1 MLKVK
6 SYGFKKAH
14 LLLPT
19 GIPNA
24 HKLARRRSISGKE
37 STNLSMIFEQ
47 LISSTMSPTKKEK
60 MMKVF
65 SVQELTYSVNLF
77 VGVLYCAY
85 RMT

>member
-19 GIPNA
+19 GIPDA
-24 HKLARRRSISGKE
+24 HKLARRRSISSKE

-47 LISSTMSPTKKEK
+47 LISSWIIKRQGPTKKEK
-60 MMKVF
+60 MMKV
-65 SVQELTYSVNLF
+65 SVQ
-77 VGVLYCAY
+77 
-85 RMT
+85 